1 MHDHVFSFASIL
13 WICIMYILFILDVIE
28 INKIIKFIF
37 FISSREIELND
48 GCRNGGH
55 VLSVLFQ
62 SEKCVVMRMETKL
75 NCCISCHHQPP
86 EGGCAVRG

>member
-1 MHDHVFSFASIL
+1 MYSVHYIYIRYNNIYAS
-13 WICIMYILFILDVIE
+13 
-28 INKIIKFIF
+28 KIIKSIF
-37 FISSREIELND
+37 FIILSREIDLND
-48 GCRNGGH
+48 GCRNGGQ

-86 EGGCAVRG
+86 EEGCAVRG

>member
-1 MHDHVFSFASIL
+1 MYSVHYIYIRYNNIYAS
-13 WICIMYILFILDVIE
+13 
-28 INKIIKFIF
+28 KIIKSIF
-37 FISSREIELND
+37 FIISSREIELND
-48 GCRNGGH
+48 GCRNGGQ